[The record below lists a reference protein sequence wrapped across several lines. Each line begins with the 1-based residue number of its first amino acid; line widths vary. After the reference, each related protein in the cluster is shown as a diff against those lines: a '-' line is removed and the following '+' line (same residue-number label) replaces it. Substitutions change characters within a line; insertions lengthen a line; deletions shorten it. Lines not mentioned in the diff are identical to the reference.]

1 MNIIK
6 VLKKVNIDIENLNV
20 IDAMKVIIKMPDDVC
35 RKEYPYMVAISADDI
50 LANDWEVRK

>member
-6 VLKKVNIDIENLNV
+6 ALKKVNIDIENLNV

-35 RKEYPYMVAISADDI
+35 RKEHHYMVAISADDI

>member
-6 VLKKVNIDIENLNV
+6 ALKKVNIDIENLNV
-20 IDAMKVIIKMPDDVC
+20 IDAMKVIIKMPDDIC
-35 RKEYPYMVAISADDI
+35 RKGYPYMVAISADDI